1 MRMSPG
7 TVDKPGLP
15 DMGELLV
22 QDFDP
27 ARIEGYHAHVYYR
40 SPAERA
46 HAAVIREAA
55 EHRFDLVM
63 GRWRDKPVGPHPVAM
78 YQMAFAAALFA
89 EFVPW
94 LQSVR
99 GPLSI
104 LVHTRTGL
112 SDRLDHSVGA
122 MWLGPSLELKLDF
135 FDRDGKSA

>member
-1 MRMSPG
+1 MSG
-7 TVDKPGLP
+7 A
-15 DMGELLV
+15 LV

-27 ARIEGYHAHVYYR
+27 NRIEGYHAHVYYR
-40 SPAERA
+40 DPAERA
-46 HAAVIREAA
+46 VAALIREAA
-55 EHRFDLVM
+55 ESRFELVM
-63 GRWRDKPVGPHPVAM
+63 GRWREEPVGPHPVAM
-78 YQMAFAAALFA
+78 YQMAFAVALFPL
-89 EFVPW
+89 FVPW

-112 SDRLDHSVGA
+112 SDLMDHSVGA

>member
-1 MRMSPG
+1 MTSP
-7 TVDKPGLP
+7 LI
-15 DMGELLV
+15 

-40 SPAERA
+40 DPDERA
-46 HAAVIREAA
+46 IAGAIREAA
-55 EHRFDLVM
+55 IELFELEM
-63 GRWRDKPVGPHPVAM
+63 GRWRDEPVGPHPVPM
-78 YQMAFAAALFA
+78 YQIGFAVDLFSS
-89 EFVPW
+89 FVPW

-112 SDRLDHSVGA
+112 SDLMDHSVGA
-122 MWLGPSLELKLDF
+122 MWLGPSLELKLEF

>member
-1 MRMSPG
+1 MRES
-7 TVDKPGLP
+7 
-15 DMGELLV
+15 LV
-22 QDFDP
+22 QEFDP

-40 SPAERA
+40 DAAERA
-46 HAAVIREAA
+46 HAAAIREAA
-55 EHRFDLVM
+55 ENRFDLVM
-63 GRWRDKPVGPHPVAM
+63 GRWRDEPVGPHPVAM
-78 YQMAFAAALFA
+78 YQMAFAVALFPQ
-89 EFVPW
+89 FVPW

-112 SDRLDHSVGA
+112 SDLLDHSVGA